1 MSIPTMSFEQLKD
14 IVSKQEYDVD
24 NSYDGGN
31 NELLNSLF
39 NTYNTVST
47 NFNNGKLSYVDDEYQ
62 KRVDEYNRKMKSIVP
77 NYKSDE
83 ERQVWQTS

>member
-1 MSIPTMSFEQLKD
+1 MSFEQLKD
-14 IVSKQEYDVD
+14 IVSKQKYDID

-47 NFNNGKLSYVDDEYQ
+47 NFNNGKYH
-62 KRVDEYNRKMKSIVP
+62 
-77 NYKSDE
+77 
-83 ERQVWQTS
+83 T

>member
-1 MSIPTMSFEQLKD
+1 MSFEQLKD
-14 IVSKQEYDVD
+14 IVSKQKYDVD

-47 NFNNGKLSYVDDEYQ
+47 NLNNGNLSYVDDEYQ
-62 KRVDEYNRKMKSIVP
+62 KRIDEYNKKMKSIVP
-77 NYKSDE
+77 NFTSGE

>member
-1 MSIPTMSFEQLKD
+1 MSFEQLKD
-14 IVSKQEYDVD
+14 IVSKQKYDVD

-47 NFNNGKLSYVDDEYQ
+47 NLNNGNLSYVDDEYQ
-62 KRVDEYNRKMKSIVP
+62 KRIDEYNIKMKSIVP
-77 NYKSDE
+77 NFTSGE
-83 ERQVWQTS
+83 ERQTWQTS